1 MILNGVIKYGM
12 NGIIVKMAWYYNFF
26 LLFSFIA
33 IFETCCQMFAYQAGD
48 IGKLGILVSS
58 EIAFTYILQALLL
71 NTTENY
77 LVYIGVVSVM
87 MYSSIVFIEQGKQA
101 KERLN
106 ALNENNDNTYDRQQ
120 HYDAIDGVEIDGK
133 QEDVSMNSIKISKWF
148 IIASHIQ
155 HIYIY

>member
-1 MILNGVIKYGM
+1 ML
-12 NGIIVKMAWYYNFF
+12 F
-26 LLFSFIA
+26 LKLV
-33 IFETCCQMFAYQAGD
+33 AGD

-133 QEDVSMNSIKISKWF
+133 QEDVSMNSIKISK
-148 IIASHIQ
+148 
-155 HIYIY
+155 